1 MNIFTD
7 AMTGENCGISVQNTT
22 KKRDIP
28 RHLRCMAVQT
38 AVKDRSPAEVFIL
51 FKLEG
56 LKTVLSDS
64 PFFHP
69 CIGRSPA

>member
-7 AMTGENCGISVQNTT
+7 AMTGENCVISVPNTT

-38 AVKDRSPAEVFIL
+38 AVDVSIKQTVCIDMMKNVTGIRTRS
-51 FKLEG
+51 
-56 LKTVLSDS
+56 
-64 PFFHP
+64 
-69 CIGRSPA
+69 